1 MHFMEILQVAVHFPS
16 KEKIFYSMFGF
27 QAVLLSNLTE
37 VRGFA
42 HAVGICK
49 YLMLQFE
56 SSDIH
61 LSISAFY
68 QHCSL
73 FLCLAI
79 ALNSNSY
86 MAFIHD
92 CLAMN

>member
-1 MHFMEILQVAVHFPS
+1 MHYMEILQVAVHLHS
-16 KEKIFYSMFGF
+16 EEKIFYSMFGF

-37 VRGFA
+37 VRRFA
-42 HAVGICK
+42 AGICK
-49 YLMLQFE
+49 YLMSQFE
-56 SSDIH
+56 NSVIH

-68 QHCSL
+68 QRCSL

>member
-1 MHFMEILQVAVHFPS
+1 MNYMEILQVAVHLPP
-16 KEKIFYSMFGF
+16 KEKVFYSVFDF

-42 HAVGICK
+42 YATGMCK

-56 SSDIH
+56 NSVIH
-61 LSISAFY
+61 LSVSPFY

-73 FLCLAI
+73 FCLAI
-79 ALNSNSY
+79 ALNLNSY
-86 MAFIHD
+86 LCFYT
-92 CLAMN
+92 